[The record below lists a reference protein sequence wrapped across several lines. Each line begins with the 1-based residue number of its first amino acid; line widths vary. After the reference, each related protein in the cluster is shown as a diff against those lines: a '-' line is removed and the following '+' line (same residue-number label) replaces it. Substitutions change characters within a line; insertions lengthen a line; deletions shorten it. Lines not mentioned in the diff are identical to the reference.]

1 MIEISEYLWETLYAI
16 KAVYDHDP
24 KAQIFQLYKDT
35 AIDGDDLFEIA
46 ENAINQFFDD
56 TREYFNEDNEV
67 ATYVFFDPIITQYWK
82 LCDEYEKRLQ
92 LDPKENRFRSDMNRA
107 LESALY
113 IPDYSY
119 NAAWYSDTKHKNGCR
134 IVILC
139 YLEFNTYHWI
149 PTALSEAYD
158 AFVHYTQQIK
168 AAIAEVDQPKI
179 GGLKGP
185 GCQDQRKK
193 VA

>member
-46 ENAINQFFDD
+46 ENAINQFFVD

-113 IPDYSY
+113 IPDYS
-119 NAAWYSDTKHKNGCR
+119 
-134 IVILC
+134 
-139 YLEFNTYHWI
+139 
-149 PTALSEAYD
+149 
-158 AFVHYTQQIK
+158 
-168 AAIAEVDQPKI
+168 
-179 GGLKGP
+179 
-185 GCQDQRKK
+185 
-193 VA
+193 

>member
-46 ENAINQFFDD
+46 ENAINQFFAD

-92 LDPKENRFRSDMNRA
+92 LDPKENRFRSDKFANPPIPNSGVAYRLPRYSRA
-107 LESALY
+107 LYLY
-113 IPDYSY
+113 KKS
-119 NAAWYSDTKHKNGCR
+119 
-134 IVILC
+134 
-139 YLEFNTYHWI
+139 
-149 PTALSEAYD
+149 PT
-158 AFVHYTQQIK
+158 
-168 AAIAEVDQPKI
+168 
-179 GGLKGP
+179 
-185 GCQDQRKK
+185 
-193 VA
+193 